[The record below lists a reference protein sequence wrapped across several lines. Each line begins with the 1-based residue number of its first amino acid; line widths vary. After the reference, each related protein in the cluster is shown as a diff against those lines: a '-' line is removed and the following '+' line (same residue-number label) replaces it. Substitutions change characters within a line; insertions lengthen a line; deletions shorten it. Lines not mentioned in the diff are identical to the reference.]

1 MAARLLRQRWSVA
14 IVTLILAATGFV
26 GSVASRWTHDVLFDT
41 DSFMETVGPIG
52 TSEVVTGAL
61 SDRFS
66 GTLTDWIDAENRL
79 TELLPPVLTP
89 MAGRIGERVDE
100 IISDETDR
108 FFTSEVYEQAW
119 LGLAESVHTAAVA
132 IIRDQVPF
140 VSTAG
145 GEVEVDLIPIMT
157 PIVDRVFDRLT
168 ELGEAIPQV
177 ILDQVDFD
185 DSITEAIGVYETEG
199 LPGWLGEIQVY
210 SSDRLANIQ
219 KTTSL
224 LDRLVWVLPVVTVLL
239 AVGALYYAPKRGRM
253 VVAMLASAGV
263 GWLLASVLVSRLV
276 GTVVGNIE
284 STTAAAV
291 ADEVFTGITSGLIRI
306 LAILGLVAAVGA
318 LGVGAWLYS
327 TREKGEMADPG
338 TV

>member
-1 MAARLLRQRWSVA
+1 M
-14 IVTLILAATGFV
+14 LILAATGLV
-26 GSVASRWTHDVLFDT
+26 GSVASRWTHDILFDT
-41 DSFMETVGPIG
+41 DTFMETVGPIG
-52 TSEVVTGAL
+52 TSDVVTGAL

-79 TELLPPVLTP
+79 TELLPPVLAP
-89 MAGRIGERVDE
+89 VAGRIGERVNG
-100 IISDETDR
+100 IVADETDR
-108 FFTSEVYEQAW
+108 FFASVTYERAW
-119 LGLAESVHTAAVA
+119 LVLAESVHTAAVA
-132 IIRDQVPF
+132 IIRDQIPF

-145 GEVEVDLIPIMT
+145 GEVAVDLIPIMT

-168 ELGEAIPQV
+168 ELSETIPEV

-185 DSITEAIGVYETEG
+185 DSIAEVIAVYETEG
-199 LPGWLGEIQVY
+199 LPSWLGAVQVY
-210 SSDRLANIQ
+210 TSDRLANIQ

-224 LDRLVWVLPVVTVLL
+224 LDRLVWVLPVVTISL

-263 GWLLASVLVSRLV
+263 GWLLASVLVSQLV

-291 ADEVFTGITSGLIRI
+291 ADEVFTGITSGLTRI
-306 LAILGLVAAVGA
+306 LAVLGVVAAVGA
-318 LGVGAWLYS
+318 LGVGVGLYYA
-327 TREKGEMADPG
+327 REKGEMADPG